1 MYFPGEELNGK
12 DRILQSAGPNQ
23 ASLIARVG
31 QAGKES
37 EPDSLVVTWD
47 IILTR
52 G

>member
-1 MYFPGEELNGK
+1 MYFPGEELNGG
-12 DRILQSAGPNQ
+12 DRILQSVAPNQ
-23 ASLIARVG
+23 ASLIARVEPG
-31 QAGKES
+31 GKGL